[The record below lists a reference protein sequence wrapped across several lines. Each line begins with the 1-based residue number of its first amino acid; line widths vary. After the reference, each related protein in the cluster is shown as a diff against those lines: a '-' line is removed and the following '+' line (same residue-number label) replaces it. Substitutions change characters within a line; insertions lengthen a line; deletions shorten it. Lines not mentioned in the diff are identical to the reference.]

1 MICCLP
7 KALTST
13 HPVECSGFVPVW
25 MRMPLRPRTPHT
37 SGSIFL
43 NFGDIV
49 FFSSY
54 VPSGMMYSL
63 FSSVA
68 QTTLSAPI
76 GMVAVPRT
84 ALLSLLVLIRW
95 MVAIFITVFVRVINS
110 KQGSCKGCNLAKT
123 DEQTL
128 MDLTLWRY
136 EDPAKQQHQPT
147 NGHHR
152 RRYQL
157 YVRFH
162 NSSFLPAP
170 IPLRYGGAGN
180 RLKLTDAGAPNPTPD
195 RRCTSSTPSWSSYH
209 ADCCAEP
216 RSPSGPAKSS

>member
-1 MICCLP
+1 M
-7 KALTST
+7 
-13 HPVECSGFVPVW
+13 
-25 MRMPLRPRTPHT
+25 
-37 SGSIFL
+37 
-43 NFGDIV
+43 
-49 FFSSY
+49 
-54 VPSGMMYSL
+54 
-63 FSSVA
+63 
-68 QTTLSAPI
+68 LSFPI
-76 GMVAVPRT
+76 GIVAVPRT
-84 ALLSLLVLIRW
+84 ALPSLLVRIRW
-95 MVAIFITVFVRVINS
+95 MIAIFIPVFVRVINS
-110 KQGSCKGCNLAKT
+110 KQGSCKGGNFAKP

-128 MDLTLWRY
+128 VDLTLWRY

-195 RRCTSSTPSWSSYH
+195 RRCASNRISASSCRPGCY
-209 ADCCAEP
+209 AGP
-216 RSPSGPAKSS
+216 RSSSGLG